1 MNEYNYRN
9 PREKGG
15 EKERER
21 ELGGKHDLHVAAAAT
36 AAVLLTRGKQQV
48 FWSLRTY
55 EYVNAVVEDY
65 NPAYS

>member
-36 AAVLLTRGKQQV
+36 AAVLLARGKQQRRV
-48 FWSLRTY
+48 SS
-55 EYVNAVVEDY
+55 N
-65 NPAYS
+65 